1 MEQRWQ
7 RYIITENFYSSAN
20 LFKKGDKSFAF
31 INANSLNSSGDLRKN
46 YLPTSVADP
55 DLQLRRG
62 PAFKG
67 LTMNVEFC
75 EDNSGTSRYFRKNK

>member
-1 MEQRWQ
+1 M
-7 RYIITENFYSSAN
+7 
-20 LFKKGDKSFAF
+20 
-31 INANSLNSSGDLRKN
+31 
-46 YLPTSVADP
+46 ADP

-75 EDNSGTSRYFRKNK
+75 KGNSGTSKKMRYFRKNKVGAWPHWAPLLDPPLAVLIEDAVNILRNIYRTKT